1 MQVADLK
8 PFSTGV
14 SIWTLTCSWFPFRIG
29 EEHTISVPS
38 FKVIK
43 GQSIKALFSDDII
56 SCHSVHFH
64 QFPWVTNA
72 LLIVSPE
79 PLCGQ
84 QTSIA
89 LACWFSPGGFA
100 VRLRGS
106 PKLWGNS
113 FIRPLLVTDNMFEH
127 RLHLSKIGHTFLN
140 GVSLSD
146 LIWTYVVTG
155 AYCLVQDRVW
165 RFYQRWK
172 FSRDPLSSVVKLT
185 TEVGNHMW
193 IVSVCCQQWSVW
205 PPLREELRRYVKQR
219 CTICVV
225 SWKSAATAPS
235 QRQTPL

>member
-64 QFPWVTNA
+64 LFRWVTSA

-84 QTSIA
+84 PTSIA
-89 LACWFSPGGFA
+89 QACWFSPGGFA
-100 VRLRGS
+100 VRLWGS
-106 PKLWGNS
+106 PKLWGTVS
-113 FIRPLLVTDNMFEH
+113 FDHFWLRITC
-127 RLHLSKIGHTFLN
+127 LSTVCICPKLDILN

-155 AYCLVQDRVW
+155 AYCLVQGRVW

-172 FSRDPLSSVVKLT
+172 FSCDPLSSVVNLT

-225 SWKSAATAPS
+225 SSKSAATTPIP
-235 QRQTPL
+235 RPTPL